1 MVNGT
6 MKVYISGKI
15 SGMNYEDARQLFLN
29 AEERLKAKGYETFNP
44 FSYCEEKFSGK
55 GGMSWEGYMMAL
67 LPYISHCD
75 AIYMLGGWQKSY
87 GANIEYLWA
96 IRCGK
101 EILFENPDEGPITLG
116 EYTKYKELYEE
127 YYENYCDIMNR
138 NRKASKLLLVAIVFM
153 SIYLISQLYTLIKHL
168 L

>member
-1 MVNGT
+1 
-6 MKVYISGKI
+6 MKVYISGRI

-55 GGMSWEGYMMAL
+55 GGMSWEGYMMEL
-67 LPYISHCD
+67 LPYISQCD
-75 AIYMLGGWQKSY
+75 AIYMLDGWRESY

-101 EILFENPDEGPITLG
+101 EILFEEPDEWLDPVNDYTYFRDLYQ
-116 EYTKYKELYEE
+116 EYFRK
-127 YYENYCDIMNR
+127 YCDILNR
-138 NRKASKLLLVAIVFM
+138 NRKTYKWLLVAIVFM
-153 SIYLISQLYTLIKHL
+153 SITLISQLYTLIKHL